1 MQTRSKVRPVGDPDG
16 AEPQP
21 KPKPKAPKAKAPKAP
36 KAPKAKARKPTAPK
50 APKAP
55 KPFVLDESILKL
67 NPHNFSDM
75 QRLIEIVHDN
85 GWDWTSLQRPYF
97 YEAWHCRKSSA
108 DEPFEEEVVTSKKH
122 DFVVRWPKSVKFT
135 WMCGL
140 KLQKYLSLEKLR
152 DPKTPEKLV
161 VRIAEACLSNA
172 AASGAGRDVID
183 EIVDYGAE
191 NLWQCISEAA
201 KFGHNRTIKYL
212 YLCFEKLHGDVGYW
226 YLEAVRPRAQ
236 TRRSL
241 APRASLVRSFAR
253 SLV

>member
-1 MQTRSKVRPVGDPDG
+1 MQTRSKVRRVGDPDG

-21 KPKPKAPKAKAPKAP
+21 KPKPKAPKAKAQKAP

-67 NPHNFSDM
+67 NPHNFRDM

-108 DEPFEEEVVTSKKH
+108 DEPFGEDVVTSKKH

-152 DPKTPEKLV
+152 DPKTPEKVV

-212 YLCFEKLHGDVGYW
+212 YLCFEKLHGEDCALLNEDACWDCLFYASMYGGY
-226 YLEAVRPRAQ
+226 
-236 TRRSL
+236 
-241 APRASLVRSFAR
+241 
-253 SLV
+253 